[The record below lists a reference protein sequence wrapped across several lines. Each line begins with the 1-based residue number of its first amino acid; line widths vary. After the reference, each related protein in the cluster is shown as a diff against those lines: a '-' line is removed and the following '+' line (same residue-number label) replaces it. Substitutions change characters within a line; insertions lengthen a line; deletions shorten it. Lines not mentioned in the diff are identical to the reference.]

1 MISGVAAGVLVG
13 CVIGLWLI
21 SLAIRNVSIVDIFW
35 GPGFAIVAW
44 TIAWQ
49 RGWSLA
55 PAQWLLVGLV
65 TTWALR
71 LGLHLARRNL
81 GKGEDY
87 RYAAMRTRAGPRFA
101 STSLVGV
108 FGLQGALIWIIAL
121 PVQAALFGGG
131 EPTWSLV
138 AIGLACWLIGFAFE
152 AIGDAQLA
160 RFKADPRSAGQVM
173 DRGLWRYTRHPN
185 YFGDFM
191 VWWGHFGLALA
202 LGAPWWT
209 ILSPAI
215 MSFLL
220 MKVSGV
226 PMLERGMSER
236 RPGYAEYVRRTSAFF
251 PRPPSR

>member
-1 MISGVAAGVLVG
+1 MISGMAAGVLG
-13 CVIGLWLI
+13 CCVVALWLI
-21 SLAIRNVSIVDIFW
+21 SLRLRDVSIVDIFW

-49 RGWSLA
+49 RGFALA
-55 PAQWLLVGLV
+55 PAQWLLVVLV
-65 TTWALR
+65 SAWALR

-81 GKGEDY
+81 GKGEDP
-87 RYAAMRTRAGPRFA
+87 RYAAMRSRIGPRFA
-101 STSLVGV
+101 WISLASV

-121 PVQAALFGGG
+121 PVQAALFGTG
-131 EPTWSLV
+131 ELAWPLTWLGV
-138 AIGLACWLIGFAFE
+138 ACWLVGFVFE
-152 AIGDAQLA
+152 ALGDAQLA

-191 VWWGHFGLALA
+191 IWWGHFGLALA
-202 LGAPWWT
+202 LGAAWWT

-251 PRPPSR
+251 PRPPR